1 MTAAVLVAQLQE
13 KGIDL
18 WAEGDRLRYRV
29 RNGVLTDDLRETLKS
44 RKQELLAF
52 LVERPPAP
60 PAAITPGPDEDA
72 SPVPSIPGLSHPYID
87 HVNPY
92 LGGLLAR
99 LEMDKTYLRGEG
111 CRLWDEKG
119 IEYVDFT
126 AMYGALP
133 FGFNPPEIWD
143 VIASVRES
151 QWPSLVQPSLVLPAG
166 ELARRLT
173 ELAPGRMRYAVFT
186 NSGAE
191 ANEAAIKLCRAYTGR
206 PGVLSTENSFHGKTL
221 GALSATGRAIYQ
233 DGFGAPAPGFDYVPF
248 GDADALEA
256 ALNERKDYYAAFLLE
271 PIQGEGG
278 IVEPPDGYLT
288 AVREITA
295 RHGVQLVF
303 DEVQTGL
310 GRTGA
315 LFGCNHEGVAPD
327 AITLAKALGGGI
339 MPIGACVFRG
349 RLMTERFALRHS
361 STFAGSALACIVA
374 LTALDMIT
382 RDDCRLIRDV
392 ASNGAYL
399 KQRLLD
405 VQVRYPELIKSV
417 RGKGYLLGVQLALD
431 GKAFTRGLFGY
442 LAEQDVLSYLLS
454 AYLLNVGKA
463 RVAPTMSAGDVIRV
477 EPALIA
483 GRDECDHFV
492 RALEQTLAL
501 LRAGDTARLIGHL
514 VGKQFD
520 RSTGPIE
527 VARESS
533 IRAMPDREPT
543 DEEAGRFAFLMHL
556 LDITDCVG
564 FDTTLKAFR
573 PDQMSELKARLGT
586 FLDPAAVG
594 VCDFETPRGVKAR
607 GDLILVPYTSK
618 ELMEMTQSEAVAEL
632 QKALALAHRRGARIV
647 GLGGFTSIA
656 SQNGL
661 ALRDAS
667 PVALTTGNSY
677 TVAVAIRAI
686 EAACREA
693 GLATTQDL
701 TVAVVGATGN
711 IGRTLA
717 MRMADRFGRLILVG
731 RPDASALSRARL
743 REVGL
748 DIAHRAWRRSQNGG
762 KHEPFA
768 ASIAAR
774 TGRLGSAPQPADFQR
789 ALASLGEDNAVLY
802 VSNDLEAALLEAD
815 VVLTAT
821 SATEAFIEPDWLRRG
836 AIVYDLSRPYNVSK
850 LVAQKRPDVRVI
862 EGGVVCLPGT
872 PDFKFD
878 LRLEPGQVFACL
890 AETALLALE
899 RRYTHASLGPELY
912 DGLIDEL
919 SALGDAHGFRIAA

>member
-29 RNGVLTDDLRETLKS
+29 RDGALTDDLRETLRS
-44 RKQELLAF
+44 RKQELLAY
-52 LVERPPAP
+52 LRERLSAPSTPP
-60 PAAITPGPDEDA
+60 IEDEDA
-72 SPVPSIPGLSHPYID
+72 SPIPSIPGVSHPYID

-92 LGGLLAR
+92 VGGLLAR

-119 IEYVDFT
+119 IEYTDFT

-143 VIASVRES
+143 AIDSVRAN
-151 QWPSLVQPSLVLPAG
+151 QWPGLVQPSLVLPAG

-173 ELAPGRMRYAVFT
+173 ELAPGRMRYAVFA

-206 PGVLSTENSFHGKTL
+206 PGILSTENSFHGKTL
-221 GALSATGRAIYQ
+221 GALSATNRAIYQ
-233 DGFGAPAPGFDYVPF
+233 EGFGAPAPDFDSIPF
-248 GDADALEA
+248 GDAAALEA
-256 ALNERKDYYAAFLLE
+256 ALNERTDHYAAFLLE

-288 AVREITA
+288 AVREITS
-295 RHGVQLVF
+295 RYGVQLVF

-310 GRTGA
+310 GRTGL

-382 RDDCRLIRDV
+382 RDNGRLIRDV
-392 ASNGAYL
+392 AGNGAYL

-405 VQVRYPELIKSV
+405 VQARYPELVKSV

-442 LAEQDVLSYLLS
+442 LAEQDALSYLLT
-454 AYLLNVGKA
+454 AHLLNVGKV
-463 RVAPTMSAGDVIRV
+463 RVAPAMSAGDVIRV

-483 GRDECDHFV
+483 GRTECDLFV
-492 RALEQTLAL
+492 RALEHTLAL
-501 LRAGDTARLIGHL
+501 LRAGDTARLMGHL
-514 VGKQFD
+514 VGKQFEE
-520 RSTGPIE
+520 STGPIE

-533 IRAMPDREPT
+533 IRTVPEREPT
-543 DEEAGRFAFLMHL
+543 GENTGRFAFLMHL
-556 LDITDCVG
+556 MDITDSIG
-564 FDTTLKAFR
+564 FDSTLKAFR
-573 PDQMSELKARLGT
+573 PDQITELKARLGT

-594 VCDFETPRGVKAR
+594 VCDFETPRGAKVC
-607 GDLILVPYTSK
+607 GDLILVPHTSK

-632 QKALALAHRRGARIV
+632 HKALALAHRRGARIA
-647 GLGGFTSIA
+647 GLGGFTSIV

-661 ALRDAS
+661 ALRDTT

-677 TVAVAIRAI
+677 TVAVATRAI

-693 GLATTQDL
+693 GIASTQDL
-701 TVAVVGATGN
+701 TAAVVGATGN

-748 DIAHRAWRRSQNGG
+748 EIAHRAWQRSQNGG
-762 KHEPFA
+762 KHEPL
-768 ASIAAR
+768 ASWIGQRA
-774 TGRLGSAPQPADFQR
+774 GNLGNAPQPADFQHT
-789 ALASLGEDNAVLY
+789 LATLGENGAALY
-802 VSNDLEAALLEAD
+802 VSNDLEAALLQAD

-821 SATEAFIEPDWLRRG
+821 SATEAFIEPDWLKPG
-836 AIVYDLSRPYNVSK
+836 AIVYDLSRPYNVSR

-899 RRYTHASLGPELY
+899 RRYTHTSLGPEL
-912 DGLIDEL
+912 DDNLIDEL